1 MVGFGKASI
10 RLSTVG
16 AMMGMAALQGLT
28 ISDDVNR
35 EGFDKP

>member
-1 MVGFGKASI
+1 MIGFGNPLI

-16 AMMGMAALQGLT
+16 AMVGMVALQGLT

-35 EGFDKP
+35 KGFNTP